1 MAKIISCDHCDDFK
15 GTLPEEQCQPTT
27 TTINHSSPCWG
38 TKKKKKNI
46 LCKNVLNL
54 RVIDVERDN
63 TCTQKTKGEHSVFAA
78 GISQCVLEMSLR
90 HSRTWSRSQSRSGLC
105 GNAASGQESGWN
117 VFWLQQVDSSG
128 WKQTASSFSPQ
139 LTDSLPPH
147 RLLLFGRKQSSSLF
161 SPPDPHTK
169 PLPGGCCCR
178 NQVQAFDPS
187 PDHWLKGCHFNFR
200 PCSIPRCSSSIQSPG
215 DTLFLKSPSRVLS
228 HRSRLPRCCE
238 DNFYSHPP
246 RLSVEWMQVNNVGHK
261 TTTAFVSVT
270 LTTSGHN
277 ESNKNG
283 WNLKWT
289 TKKKS
294 MPGHLYKRK

>member
-1 MAKIISCDHCDDFK
+1 
-15 GTLPEEQCQPTT
+15 
-27 TTINHSSPCWG
+27 
-38 TKKKKKNI
+38 
-46 LCKNVLNL
+46 
-54 RVIDVERDN
+54 
-63 TCTQKTKGEHSVFAA
+63 
-78 GISQCVLEMSLR
+78 MSLR
-90 HSRTWSRSQSRSGLC
+90 HSRTWSRSQSRSGLS

-128 WKQTASSFSPQ
+128 RKQTASSFSPQ

-200 PCSIPRCSSSIQSPG
+200 PCSIPRCSSSIRSPG
-215 DTLFLKSPSRVLS
+215 DTLFLKSPLRVLS
-228 HRSRLPRCCE
+228 HRSRLPRYCE
-238 DNFYSHPP
+238 DKIYSHPP
-246 RLSVEWMQVNNVGHK
+246 RLSVEWMQVNHVGHK

-289 TKKKS
+289 TKKKACRAIYTKENRAELIWKLALIPHFYRWKLVNEKAWNHAWYGNPKLWIMS
-294 MPGHLYKRK
+294 SSQSSSLF